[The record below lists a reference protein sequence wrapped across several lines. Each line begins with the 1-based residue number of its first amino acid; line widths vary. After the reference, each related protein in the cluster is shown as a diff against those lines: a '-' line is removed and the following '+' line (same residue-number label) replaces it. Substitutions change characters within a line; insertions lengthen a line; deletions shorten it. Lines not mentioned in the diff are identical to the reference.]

1 VFAVSLTRLRE
12 ILSSVSLLDGPPVR
26 FLVVEGNPGDKR
38 RAVEEAGGT
47 VACEI
52 YAETLLALAPAGS
65 RCETVFAADP
75 GAEALPRGL
84 DWSQIDAVACTGSAL
99 NIYDMTPEVTRQ
111 LDLSRAVFET
121 GLPYFGSCWALQ
133 ITATVA
139 GGTVEANP
147 RGREVGFA
155 RKVTLTEAGR
165 THPLYRGRPPAF
177 DAVAIHTDEVT
188 RPPPGCVVLSG
199 NAMSPIQAAEIRHG
213 NGVFWGVQYHPEFDL
228 HEIARLIVRY
238 APGLIADG
246 LFADDAAVAHFTEE
260 AEALAADPARRDL
273 AWRLGVDGDVLDPAT
288 RLTEVRNWIEYQV
301 FPAVVRRDR
310 S

>member
-1 VFAVSLTRLRE
+1 VSVSRVVE
-12 ILSSVSLLDGPPVR
+12 SLSSGRCLDGPPVR
-26 FLVVEGNPGDKR
+26 FLVVEGNPTDKR
-38 RAVEEAGGT
+38 RAVEDAGGT

-52 YAETLLALAPAGS
+52 YAAVLLALAPPGS

-84 DWSQIDAVACTGSAL
+84 DWRQIDAVACTGSAL

-111 LDLSRAVFET
+111 LDLSRAVFDT

-177 DAVAIHTDEVT
+177 DAVAIHTDEIT

-213 NGVFWGVQYHPEFDL
+213 NGVFWGIQYHPEFDL

-238 APGLIADG
+238 ADGLIKDG
-246 LFADDAAVAHFTEE
+246 LFADPPAVDRFTSE
-260 AEALAADPARRDL
+260 AEALAADPSRRDL
-273 AWRLGVDGDVLDPAT
+273 AWRLGVDRDILDPST
-288 RLTEVRNWIEYQV
+288 RLTEVRNWIEHQV
-301 FPAVVRRDR
+301 LPSLGNR
-310 S
+310 